1 MHKANRLLIAALAL
15 IGTSAALAQ
24 SSVTLYGRVNTTVER
39 QKLGSDSATGLVN
52 NASRWGIRGTE
63 DLGGGLK
70 AGFALESGFN
80 SDTGAGTPWPGLAST
95 GGMTFGRQSEVN
107 LSGGFGM
114 VRLGN
119 FVPESYYA
127 TADYVSMHNHD
138 TGPSSDALYFD
149 PVWFGGLGTKNKV
162 GYRTPSFGGVTVDA
176 AMSLHE
182 KGTYAGTTNPLPQKN
197 GYDLAANYNMGPL
210 HLGAGYSYVN
220 SNYQAALRAL
230 YTFGQFTVGGYY
242 QRNKDANQWSPSGNG
257 TRNNFRLSGMY
268 TLGASEFHANIGRA
282 DSWSKVS
289 SSAATQWILGYNYN
303 LSKRTKVYGY
313 YTRINNGANA
323 DYLNGSST
331 IDSLKKP
338 ANLVGQDFSSIAIGI
353 RHNF

>member
-39 QKLGSDSATGLVN
+39 QKDGNATKTGLFN

-70 AGFALESGFN
+70 AGFALESGFA
-80 SDTGAGTPWPGLAST
+80 SDTGAGTGWPGLTSV
-95 GGMTFGRQSEVN
+95 GNGINFGRQSEVN

-138 TGPSSDALYFD
+138 TGSSSDALYYD

-162 GYRTPSFGGVTVDA
+162 GYRTPSMGGLTVDA
-176 AMSLHE
+176 AVLLHE
-182 KGTYAGTTNPLPQKN
+182 KAAGTNNKN
-197 GYDLAANYNMGPL
+197 GYDLAANYKMGPL
-210 HLGAGYSYVN
+210 HLGAGYSYAN

-242 QRNKDANQWSPSGNG
+242 QRNKDANQMNAGLGAG
-257 TRNNFRLSGMY
+257 TRNNYRLSGMY

-282 DSWSKVS
+282 DSWSKLS
-289 SSAATQWILGYNYN
+289 SSAATQWTLGYNYN
-303 LSKRTKVYGY
+303 LSKRTKAYGY
-313 YTRINNGANA
+313 YTRVNNGNSANYNVSA
-323 DYLNGSST
+323 AGT
-331 IDSLKKP
+331 
-338 ANLVGQDFSSIAIGI
+338 DFSSFAVGI